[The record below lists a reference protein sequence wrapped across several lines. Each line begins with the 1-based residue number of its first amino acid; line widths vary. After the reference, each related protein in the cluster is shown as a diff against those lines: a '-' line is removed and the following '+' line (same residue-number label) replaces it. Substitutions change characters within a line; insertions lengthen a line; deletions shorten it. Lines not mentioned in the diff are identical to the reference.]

1 MLHLRRLG
9 PLLFLGIL
17 INIILQIFRGRLT
30 AAHFDVDVLTWAN
43 LILVYI
49 SILSYAIQARGLNNK
64 NPNVFVRSVMGGMMI
79 KMAICILAIFFY
91 VSLSG
96 SLFNK
101 RAIFVS
107 MLLYLVYLAVE
118 VWIVFRMNKRNN
130 A

>member
-1 MLHLRRLG
+1 MRNLSRLL
-9 PLLFLGIL
+9 PLVALFTLVSGLVFIFSSQ
-17 INIILQIFRGRLT
+17 LQ
-30 AAHFDVDVLTWAN
+30 AAHFDNAVLIYAN
-43 LILVYI
+43 ILLFFI
-49 SILSYAIQARGLNNK
+49 STVSYSIQARGLKNK

-91 VSLSG
+91 VSYSG

>member
-1 MLHLRRLG
+1 MRNLSRLL
-9 PLLFLGIL
+9 PLVALFTLVSGL
-17 INIILQIFRGRLT
+17 VFIFSSQLE
-30 AAHFDVDVLTWAN
+30 AAHFDIVVLIYAN
-43 LILVYI
+43 ILLLFI
-49 SILSYAIQARGLNNK
+49 STVSYSIQARGLNNK

-91 VSLSG
+91 VSYSG

-101 RAIFVS
+101 RAIFAS

-118 VWIVFRMNKRNN
+118 VWIVFRMNKRKN